1 MRIALLT
8 DGIFPYVVG
17 GMQKHSYY
25 LCKFLAQRGVEVDL
39 YHTDGWM
46 RKSNYDITK
55 LEFFT
60 EEEKKNINSIVIPF
74 PDSIYFVGHYL
85 WRSYKYSEL
94 IFEELKK
101 RPKVDFIYSKGLT
114 PWKLLKERNQN
125 FPPISNKSHG
135 YEFFQIAPSF
145 KNYLTQFLLRTPF
158 RFITLSSDYIFSY
171 GGKIT
176 EIIESMGVPN
186 ERIIEIPTGIESDWV
201 REKEIPMSSI
211 KKFIF
216 IGRYERRKGIE
227 ELTEILKKFNFE
239 DGGEFH
245 FIGDIPSSHQVK
257 NQNVIYHGQITDTTK
272 IKKLLQSSDY
282 LICPSFSEGMPNV
295 IMEGMA
301 SGCAIIATNVGAVSQ
316 QVSSNNGW
324 LIQANNKEELL
335 DAIQKA
341 IRINQDELIRMKKA
355 SIKKVKNLF
364 LWNKIA
370 DQTIEALN
378 KLINVEK

>member
-25 LCKFLAQRGVEVDL
+25 LCKFLAKNKIEIDL
-39 YHTDGWM
+39 YHTDGW
-46 RKSNYDITK
+46 RKKSNYDIAK

-60 EEEKKNINSIVIPF
+60 NEEKKYITSIVIPF
-74 PDSIYFVGHYL
+74 PRSFPFIGHYL
-85 WRSYKYSEL
+85 WRSYNYSEL
-94 IFEELKK
+94 IFEELNK
-101 RPKVDFIYSKGLT
+101 RPPVDFIYSKGLT
-114 PWKLLKERNQN
+114 PWKLLRAKNEN

-158 RFITLSSDYIFSY
+158 RFITQSSDYIFSY

-176 EIIESMGVPN
+176 EIIESMGVSQ
-186 ERIIEIPTGIESDWV
+186 EKIIEIPTGIESDWI
-201 REKEIPMSSI
+201 REKEIQISSI

-227 ELTEILKKFNFE
+227 ELTEILRKFKFK
-239 DGGEFH
+239 DSGEFH
-245 FIGDIPSSHQVK
+245 FIGDIPSSHQVR
-257 NQNVIYHGQITDTTK
+257 NRNVIYHGRITDTTK
-272 IKKLLQSSDY
+272 IKKLLQNSDY

-301 SGCAIIATNVGAVSQ
+301 SGCAIIATDVGAVSQ
-316 QVSSNNGW
+316 QVSSENGW
-324 LIQANNKEELL
+324 IIKPNRKDELL
-335 DAIQKA
+335 RAIHNA
-341 IRINQDELIRMKKA
+341 IEQNEDELFKMKKN
-355 SIKKVKNLF
+355 SIKKVNELF
-364 LWNKIA
+364 LWDKIA
-370 DQTIEALN
+370 DKTIESIKNILAGEN
-378 KLINVEK
+378 